1 MNGDKIEIS
10 YETLW
15 KAIIR
20 PPKNEYNEMH
30 LGEKEFSYHSKN
42 YVRNDYNLLSKRG
55 FIMKCSFIEL
65 NFQEREKFEM
75 PVVIYLH
82 GNSSSRL
89 EGIKMA
95 PELFKKNI
103 NIFVFDFPGCGLSEG
118 EYISLGYHEKED
130 LRIIVDFISKLPG
143 VGKIGLW
150 GRSMGAATV
159 LLYAC
164 TDERINAI
172 CMDSPFSDFRT
183 LAKEL
188 CTKNISIPNFLV
200 ETAMHFVKKTVKSK
214 NDVDIDKLRPIDYAE
229 KTQTPGFFV
238 HAMNDELIP
247 LDHSI
252 KLYEKYAGVKSINVV
267 EGGHN
272 SVRQKHILDKI
283 SKFFEKNLF

>member
-1 MNGDKIEIS
+1 MSDEKIELS
-10 YETLW
+10 YENLW

-20 PPKNEYNEMH
+20 PPKTEYNEMH
-30 LGEKEFSYHSKN
+30 LGEREFSYQAKN

-65 NFQEREKFEM
+65 SFQKREHFEM

-95 PELFKKNI
+95 PELLQKNI

-159 LLYAC
+159 LLYSC
-164 TDERINAI
+164 TDKRISCI
-172 CMDSPFSDFRT
+172 CMDSPFSDFRA
-183 LAKEL
+183 LAKDL
-188 CTKNISIPNFLV
+188 CNKNIAMPGFLF
-200 ETAMHFVKKTVKSK
+200 ETAMHFLKKTIKSK
-214 NDVDIDKLRPIDYAE
+214 NDVDIDKLRPIDYAD
-229 KTQTPGFFV
+229 KIQTPGFFV
-238 HAMNDELIP
+238 HAMNDELVP
-247 LDHSI
+247 LNHTL
-252 KLYEKYAGVKSINVV
+252 KLFEKYAGFKLINVV

-272 SVRQKHILDKI
+272 SLRQKHILEKI
-283 SKFFEKNLF
+283 ADFFEKNLL